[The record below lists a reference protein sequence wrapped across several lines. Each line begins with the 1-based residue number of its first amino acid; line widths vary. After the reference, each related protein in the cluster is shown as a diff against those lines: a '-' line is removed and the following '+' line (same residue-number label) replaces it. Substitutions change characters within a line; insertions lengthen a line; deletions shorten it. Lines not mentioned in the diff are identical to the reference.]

1 MEIKNSYISKETM
14 RELINVLDAMLGPV
28 LLGAL
33 TDDEIIKDYGNLG
46 LNIVQRGRKLLD
58 QVKEEVQDD
67 RFITWRKPMSRI

>member
-1 MEIKNSYISKETM
+1 MKKQQ
-14 RELINVLDAMLGPV
+14 ELIDILEVMLGPA

-58 QVKEEVQDD
+58 QVKEEVA
-67 RFITWRKPMSRI
+67 